1 MPNKKYATDEERKL
15 ARANSAKKYRENNP
29 DKYKAAQER
38 FKINNPLSQKI
49 SQNKSYQKHKDRKI
63 KYQKER
69 RKVNRDIVLS
79 SERKWYRNNKDK
91 KSKYQ
96 KEYIKRNRA
105 LITQRR
111 REYVK
116 NNLEYIRELSRV
128 HTIKRRALKSNLSE
142 YFSRLSVIQVY
153 YKFDYKCFHCKSIDR
168 LSIDH
173 HYPLSL
179 GNPLTI
185 NNAVLLCRS
194 CNAKKGTKLPETFYS
209 PEQLT
214 DLQLNYG
221 ISKSP
226 IEEKQPSLFE
236 ARMPKNLERDNGLFG
251 AMNAA

>member
-194 CNAKKGTKLPETFYS
+194 CNAKKGTKLPESFYS